1 MPLALLTELSVLVL
15 DTLNTCH
22 FLFDLDYQDMME
34 QLLVLFRNH
43 GVQVWF
49 LWFVNSQVQESLRD
63 ARLSSSVDMSISLE
77 DRTSKSSNLLSFLNL
92 I

>member
-15 DTLNTCH
+15 DTLNTYH
-22 FLFDLDYQDMME
+22 FQFDLDYQDMME

-49 LWFVNSQVQESLRD
+49 LWFVDNQVQELLRD
-63 ARLSSSVDMSISLE
+63 ARLSSFADMSISSE
-77 DRTSKSSNLLSFLNL
+77 DHISESSNLLFFLIL